1 MPSLIALIIG
11 IVASMG
17 SIGAYQHF
25 NAPEEA
31 LGAFG
36 DPFIS
41 LQLAANP
48 QNGYI
53 LSTDGT
59 ENSWIVN
66 SGGGGGG
73 GSSLW
78 AYTTATGVLSPI
90 IASTSN
96 HARITGS
103 SFHATSTATSS
114 VIALLDVTRL
124 TNLTSN
130 GFVKTGSANGTL
142 SIDTTTYESGLT
154 AGDGLTRTVND
165 FDCDTAS
172 GSVFGCLASADWTTF
187 NNKADTSSAMTGTF
201 DGNNFAGGA
210 VATGD
215 LLYGASAGSITELT
229 IGTAGQI
236 LVVSGG
242 LPAWVSTTTMP
253 LGGDVTGTLS
263 ATVVGNDSHDHTSA
277 TISGIDISAD
287 TNLTA
292 GDALTLTDDDIDFD
306 GGTAPAGELGGTWA
320 SPTVDAEITTLEELF
335 DVGTFT
341 QATGDVI
348 YWDGDSWENTATTT
362 WDTNTTYTAGDALT
376 LTGTDI
382 DFDGGTAPAG
392 ALGGT
397 WASPTVDN
405 DGHSHTG
412 TTLSA
417 IDLSDDVNLTAGD
430 ALTLTGDDI
439 DFDGGTAPSGELGG
453 TWGAIT
459 IDDSVAV
466 TSWNL
471 TTPTLTTSGTFFG
484 ESIDDFTGFGLTLA
498 TGDLGLIVTG
508 ADDEECLTY
517 EATGP
522 TIEWATCGSG
532 GGGALSTTTDNNPEV
547 GEDISYITDDFY
559 IGGSASN
566 TAEFNFDVESA
577 SFTISST
584 SAAAAFLGL
593 GTTSS
598 PTSATLSI
606 HAGAQ
611 QTPFFAIG
619 SSTASLFTIN
629 AYGGITL
636 SASQPATTTAITLDW
651 NSAPQLVEYRIGGAA
666 TTITVINA
674 TTTANWGSRK
684 VVTVCNPNG
693 TAGALTWQGPRW
705 IGTSPTQTT
714 TANKCDVYSFIVTRA
729 TSSSAYTLAGTAGTG
744 L

>member
-1 MPSLIALIIG
+1 MASLFALIAGII
-11 IVASMG
+11 ISMG

-25 NAPEEA
+25 NAPEET

-59 ENSWIVN
+59 DNSWIVN

-187 NNKADTSSAMTGTF
+187 NNKQATITAGDALTLTGTDIDF
-201 DGNNFAGGA
+201 DGGA
-210 VATGD
+210 TPNGD
-215 LLYGASAGSITELT
+215 LGGTWAAITVDDD
-229 IGTAGQI
+229 GHAH
-236 LVVSGG
+236 
-242 LPAWVSTTTMP
+242 
-253 LGGDVTGTLS
+253 TGTTL
-263 ATVVGNDSHDHTSA
+263 
-277 TISGIDISAD
+277 SGIDISDD

-292 GDALTLTDDDIDFD
+292 GDALTITGDDIDFD

-412 TTLSA
+412 ATLSA

-466 TSWNL
+466 SSWNL

-484 ESIDDFTGFGLTLA
+484 DAIDDFTGFGLTLA

-532 GGGALSTTTDNNPEV
+532 GGGGGWATTTDNNPEV
-547 GEDISYITDDFY
+547 GEIVTYSTEDVL

-651 NSAPQLVEYRIGGAA
+651 NSSPQLVEYRIGGAA

-693 TAGALTWQGPRW
+693 TAGALTWAGPRW

>member
-1 MPSLIALIIG
+1 MAPLLTLIAGII
-11 IVASMG
+11 ISMG

-25 NAPEEA
+25 TQEPET
-31 LGAFG
+31 LGAFS
-36 DPFIS
+36 DPFLSI
-41 LQLAANP
+41 QLAASP
-48 QNGYI
+48 QNNYI

-59 ENSWIVN
+59 NNSWIAN
-66 SGGGGGG
+66 TGGSGGG

-78 AYTTATGVLSPI
+78 QYTASTDKLEPI
-90 IASTSN
+90 RASTSQY
-96 HARITGS
+96 ARVTAD
-103 SFHATSTATSS
+103 SFQATSTATSS
-114 VIALLDVTRL
+114 TFTLASITRL

-130 GFVKTGSANGTL
+130 GFVKTGSGNGTL

-172 GSVFGCLASADWTTF
+172 GSVFGCLSAANWTTF
-187 NNKADTSSAMTGTF
+187 NNKQDT
-201 DGNNFAGGA
+201 
-210 VATGD
+210 
-215 LLYGASAGSITELT
+215 I
-229 IGTAGQI
+229 
-236 LVVSGG
+236 
-242 LPAWVSTTTMP
+242 
-253 LGGDVTGTLS
+253 
-263 ATVVGNDSHDHTSA
+263 
-277 TISGIDISAD
+277 
-287 TNLTA
+287 TA
-292 GDALTLTDDDIDFD
+292 GDALTLTGTDIDFD
-306 GGTAPAGELGGTWA
+306 GGTSPGGELGGTWA

-341 QATGDVI
+341 QASGDVI
-348 YWDGDSWENTATTT
+348 YWDGDSWENTATTS

-412 TTLSA
+412 ATLSG

-459 IDDSVAV
+459 IDDSIAV
-466 TSWNL
+466 TGWNL

-532 GGGALSTTTDNNPEV
+532 GGGGGWATTTDNNPEV
-547 GEDISYITDDFY
+547 GEIVTYSTEDVL

-566 TAEFNFDVESA
+566 TAEFNFDVENA
-577 SFTISST
+577 TFTISST

-598 PTSATLSI
+598 LTSATLSI

-693 TAGALTWQGPRW
+693 TAGALTWAGPRW
-705 IGTSPTQTT
+705 IGTAPTQTT

>member
-1 MPSLIALIIG
+1 MIKLLIAFVFGVGL
-11 IVASMG
+11 
-17 SIGAYQHF
+17 SITGWTAVENYSQE
-25 NAPEEA
+25 PEA
-31 LGAFG
+31 LGALSTFT
-36 DPFIS
+36 S
-41 LQLAANP
+41 AQLATGAS
-48 QNGYI
+48 NGYI
-53 LSTDGT
+53 LSTNGT
-59 ENSWIVN
+59 ANSWIVN

-124 TNLTSN
+124 TNLTSD
-130 GFVKTGSANGTL
+130 GFVKTGSGNGTL

-154 AGDGLTRTVND
+154 AGDGLTRTAND
-165 FDCDTAS
+165 F
-172 GSVFGCLASADWTTF
+172 
-187 NNKADTSSAMTGTF
+187 
-201 DGNNFAGGA
+201 
-210 VATGD
+210 
-215 LLYGASAGSITELT
+215 
-229 IGTAGQI
+229 
-236 LVVSGG
+236 
-242 LPAWVSTTTMP
+242 
-253 LGGDVTGTLS
+253 
-263 ATVVGNDSHDHTSA
+263 
-277 TISGIDISAD
+277 
-287 TNLTA
+287 
-292 GDALTLTDDDIDFD
+292 DFD

-320 SPTVDAEITTLEELF
+320 SPTVDAEITTLEELS

-362 WDTNTTYTAGDALT
+362 WDTNTTYTAGDGLT
-376 LTGTDI
+376 LTAT
-382 DFDGGTAPAG
+382 DFDCDTASGSVFGCLSSANWTTFNDKADLSSAMTGTFDGNNFAGGAIATGDLLYGASAGSITELSIGSNGQILTIAGGLPAWVSTTTMP
-392 ALGGT
+392 LGGDVT
-397 WASPTVDN
+397 GTLSATVVGD
-405 DGHSHTG
+405 DSHAHTG
-412 TTLSA
+412 TTLSG

-466 TSWNL
+466 SSWNL

-484 ESIDDFTGFGLTLA
+484 ESIDDFTGFGMALA

-611 QTPFFAIG
+611 TAPFFAIG

-693 TAGALTWQGPRW
+693 TAGALTWAGPRW
-705 IGTSPTQTT
+705 IGTAPTQTT